1 MVTNGNNEEPIS
13 ARQALIR
20 VGSTAAVGGAIG
32 GFYLVTGWGIPCP
45 FRAVTGW
52 LCPFCGGT
60 HLAAALLRG
69 DVVSAWGANPL
80 LLIVALMVGVRTV
93 GWLVEY
99 VRTPAAASLRW
110 LPVTWSRQW
119 FGVVAVVSVAYVLVR
134 NLA

>member
-20 VGSTAAVGGAIG
+20 VGSTAFAGATIG
-32 GFYLVTGWGIPCP
+32 GVHLVTGWGIPCP

-60 HLAAALLRG
+60 HLAAALLNG
-69 DVVSAWGANPL
+69 DVVGAWAANPL
-80 LLIVALMVGVRTV
+80 LLVVALAVGVRTV
-93 GWLVEY
+93 GWLVES
-99 VRTPAAASLRW
+99 VRTPAGASLRW
-110 LPVTWSRQW
+110 LPAAWSRRW
-119 FGVVAVVSVAYVLVR
+119 FGIFAVVSVAYVLVR